1 MTAHNILA
9 ESADFVLSLAKK
21 QGVDADVIASQ
32 SEGLSLKSDQG
43 SLSEYKVTA
52 SRVIGIRVAKD
63 QKVAISYSESF
74 EPESLELMVREAITN
89 ARYSKIDK
97 HQAIRAENQCL
108 STPESEIFKQETASI
123 DDKIALALSL
133 EQSVIDK
140 PLAKSAPYNSYS
152 DSSSSIVLA
161 NTLGSYCSHRERRF
175 TCYTS
180 ALIDHNDKQSMY
192 LGASVGRSFGDL
204 NASWCVNHAY
214 DTAQALLE
222 GGPVKTGQYAVIF
235 DQDSLNELMGAFG
248 SCFSGESAKRGT
260 NPWKD
265 KTGTLV
271 ASPLL
276 SFSDIAYVEDGM
288 AVKSFDGEGFP
299 TGDTSLIEEGK
310 LIGFLHN
317 SATADYFGVTHT
329 ANAGRS
335 AKGALSISSRHDIIA
350 AGKSSS
356 AEVTSGEYLE
366 IIDLQGVHSGADPIS
381 GEFSFGAAGFLC
393 RDGKRIRPVRGIT
406 VAGNYY
412 RMLQEVDAVSDT
424 LIPDY
429 SRTFFAPTIRFA
441 RLSVA
446 GE

>member
-1 MTAHNILA
+1 MSTHNILA
-9 ESADFVLSLAKK
+9 ESVDTVLSLARK

-32 SEGLSLKSDQG
+32 GEGLSLKADQG
-43 SLSEYKVTA
+43 TLSEYKVTA
-52 SRVIGIRVAKD
+52 SQVIGIRVVND
-63 QKVAISYSESF
+63 QRVAISYSESL
-74 EPESLELMVREAITN
+74 EPESLESMVREAITN
-89 ARYSKIDK
+89 ARYSKVDK
-97 HQAIRAENQCL
+97 YQTIRAENQRLC
-108 STPESEIFKQETASI
+108 TPEADIFKPETVSI

-152 DSSSSIVLA
+152 DSASTVVLA
-161 NTLGSYCSHRERRF
+161 NTLGTYCTHRERRY

-192 LGASVGRSFGDL
+192 LGASVGRTFADL
-204 NASWCVNHAY
+204 DAAWCVNQAY
-214 DTAQALLE
+214 NTAELLLE

-265 KTGTLV
+265 KTGSLV

-276 SFSDIAYVEDGM
+276 SFSDVAFVENGM
-288 AVKSFDGEGFP
+288 AIKAFDGEGFA
-299 TGDTSLIEEGK
+299 TGDTPLIEEGK
-310 LIGFLHN
+310 LTGFLHN
-317 SATADYFGVTHT
+317 SATAEYFGVTHT

-356 AEVTSGEYLE
+356 AEVTAGEYLE

-393 RDGKRIRPVRGIT
+393 RDGKRIRPIRGIT

-412 RMLQEVDAVSDT
+412 KMLKEIDAVSDT

-429 SRTFFAPTIRFA
+429 SRTFFAPMIRFA
-441 RLSVA
+441 RLNVA